1 MTDDPDQQVPGS
13 GRVQG
18 GGGELPRRI
27 PVRTGSHRAPEP
39 DEVPDAHLTAILRH
53 LTTEH

>member
-13 GRVQG
+13 GRAQG

>member
-1 MTDDPDQQVPGS
+1 MSDDRDQPVPGAD
-13 GRVQG
+13 RVQSG
-18 GGGELPRRI
+18 GAELPRRI

-39 DEVPDAHLTAILRH
+39 DEVPEAHLTAILRH

>member
-1 MTDDPDQQVPGS
+1 MTDDGDQPVPAAD
-13 GRVQG
+13 RVRG
-18 GGGELPRRI
+18 GGAELPRRI

>member
-1 MTDDPDQQVPGS
+1 MSDDRDQPVPGAD
-13 GRVQG
+13 RVQG
-18 GGGELPRRI
+18 GGAELPRRI

-39 DEVPDAHLTAILRH
+39 DEVPEAHLTAILRH